1 MLELEFVKNERVKLQ
16 NQYLKEAR
24 NIWIEF
30 EGEEAEKKYKSL
42 YNKYKNKDKFLEVLQ
57 SRLES
62 CLEDIEFYKG
72 DMGNEFKRMECND

>member
-1 MLELEFVKNERVKLQ
+1 MKELEFIKSERAKLQ
-16 NQYLKEAR
+16 EKYLKEAK

-30 EGEEAEKKYKSL
+30 EGEEAEKKYRST

-62 CLEDIEFYKG
+62 CFEDIEFYKKG
-72 DMGNEFKRMECND
+72 I